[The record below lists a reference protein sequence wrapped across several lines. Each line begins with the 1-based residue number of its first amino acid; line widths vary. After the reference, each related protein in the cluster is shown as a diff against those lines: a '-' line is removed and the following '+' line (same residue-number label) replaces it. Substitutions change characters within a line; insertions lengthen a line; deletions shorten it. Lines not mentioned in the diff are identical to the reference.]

1 MKIDI
6 HTHIMPAKMPNWT
19 EKFGY
24 GEFIHLEHRE
34 CDACMMKGDKVFR
47 VVGENTF
54 KEVKSAGYWKIDKGA
69 KQISFYGGLK
79 PKDLDVLGK
88 VKNCGFYSPLIQGY
102 RWLFS
107 EDFEFDS
114 MQFIDVI

>member
-1 MKIDI
+1 MNLFIVVNDELRLCEIKDDLCQGDI
-6 HTHIMPAKMPNWT
+6 TDFKDLI
-19 EKFGY
+19 
-24 GEFIHLEHRE
+24 
-34 CDACMMKGDKVFR
+34 
-47 VVGENTF
+47 GENTF

-79 PKDLDVLGK
+79 PKDLDALGK

-114 MQFIDVI
+114 MQFIDII